1 MADRPEAWKSLLA
14 AFDHACQC
22 GRGYE
27 FLSTGIDACLENA
40 ISLSEE
46 FACLA
51 AHDFNARAQFV
62 MATAMEEMGK
72 ALILFDLGRIP
83 WKRREWVVGLCKA
96 FYSHLMKA
104 AYAKIIYWPGSGAIT
119 DALVLF
125 KLELIEYWPNRD
137 PESGEPA
144 EYADGFV
151 DREWGLYVDWN
162 EFDGRWFSPVSSTLA
177 YYYAQEKELSGKS
190 VGYERIEKVLSQLVK
205 ARNEGLFTPKGLEVV
220 HSEMSRLHVTSTTP
234 EDAIFNAVVEAS
246 RKLVEIGVKL
256 SDETVR
262 SNLMCYPLYAAIVTP
277 KDIKGYWE
285 R

>member
-1 MADRPEAWKSLLA
+1 MADRPKAWKFLLD
-14 AFDHACQC
+14 AFDRACQC

-27 FLSTGIDACLENA
+27 FLSTGIEACLENA
-40 ISLSEE
+40 ISLSKE

-51 AHDFNARAQFV
+51 AHGFNARAQFV

-72 ALILFDLGRIP
+72 ALVLFDLARIP
-83 WKRREWVVGLCKA
+83 WRQREWVVGLCKA
-96 FYSHLMKA
+96 FYNHLKKA
-104 AYAKIIYWPGSGAIT
+104 AYAKIIYWPGSGAMA

-144 EYADGFV
+144 EYADGFI

-177 YYYAQEKELSGKS
+177 YYYAQEKEPSGKS
-190 VGYERIEKVLSQLVK
+190 IGQERIEKVLSQLVR
-205 ARNEGLFTPKGLEVV
+205 AREEGLLTPRSLEIV
-220 HSEMSRLHVTSTTP
+220 HGQMSRLQVTTTTP
-234 EDAIFNAVVEAS
+234 EHVIYDAVADVS
-246 RKLVEIGVKL
+246 RKLSEIGVKL

-262 SNLMCYPLYAAIVTP
+262 SNFMCYPLYAAIVTP
-277 KDIKGYWE
+277 KEIKGYWE